1 MTTAKPKASSSSSAN
16 SSSSAS
22 AAPARAARADG
33 DATRSTILDVAGQV
47 FAERGYADATSKE
60 ICTRAGVNMAS
71 VNYHFGSRGGLYQA
85 VLVEAH
91 NHLLRLEEMQALA
104 AGEGDPRQKLGAILG
119 RIVEHV
125 TGPRAHWG
133 SRVVVR
139 ELLTPSEHAA
149 VLMQQAIAPK
159 AKVLI
164 GVVSRIVGLPPTHPA
179 MQRGLFFTM
188 APCLAMLMAPR
199 ELRTDVLPGLGAA
212 PADVAADLL
221 RYALAGLDAIA
232 AQHR

>member
-1 MTTAKPKASSSSSAN
+1 MTTAKPKPTTAAAS
-16 SSSSAS
+16 
-22 AAPARAARADG
+22 APARTARADG
-33 DATRSTILDVAGQV
+33 DATRSAILDVAGLV

-104 AGEGDPRQKLGAILG
+104 AGEADPRQKLRAILG

-125 TGPRAHWG
+125 AGPRAHWG

-139 ELLTPSEHAA
+139 ELLSPSEHAA
-149 VLMQQAIAPK
+149 VLVQQAIAPK
-159 AKVLI
+159 ATVLI
-164 GVVSRIVGLPPTHPA
+164 GLVSQIVGLPPTHAA

-188 APCLAMLMAPR
+188 APCLAMLVAPR
-199 ELRTDVLPGLGAA
+199 ELRTNVLPGLGGA
-212 PADVAADLL
+212 PADVADDLL

-232 AQHR
+232 AQHA

>member
-1 MTTAKPKASSSSSAN
+1 MTPATPKP
-16 SSSSAS
+16 S
-22 AAPARAARADG
+22 AAPARAARSDG
-33 DATRSTILDVAGQV
+33 DATRSAILDIAGQV

-71 VNYHFGSRGGLYQA
+71 VNYHFGSRGGLYEA

-104 AGEGDPRQKLGAILG
+104 AAGSDPRGQLRAIVG

-125 TGPRAHWG
+125 AGPRAHWG

-139 ELLTPSEHAA
+139 ELLSPSEHAP
-149 VLMQQAIAPK
+149 VLVQQAIAPK

-164 GVVSRIVGLPPTHPA
+164 GIVSRIVGLPPTHPA
-179 MQRGLFFTM
+179 MQRSLFFTV
-188 APCLAMLMAPR
+188 APCLAMLLAPR
-199 ELRTDVLPGLGAA
+199 GLRTDVLPGLNGD
-212 PADVAADLL
+212 PAELADDLL
-221 RYALAGLDAIA
+221 RYALAGMEALA
-232 AQHR
+232 AQYRA

>member
-1 MTTAKPKASSSSSAN
+1 MTTSKLKP
-16 SSSSAS
+16 S
-22 AAPARAARADG
+22 AAPFRTARADG
-33 DATRSTILDVAGQV
+33 DVTRSTILDVAGQV

-60 ICTRAGVNMAS
+60 ICARAGVNIAS
-71 VNYHFGSRGGLYQA
+71 VNYHFGSRDGLYKA

-91 NHLLRLEEMQALA
+91 NHLLGLEEMQALA
-104 AGEGDPRQKLGAILG
+104 AGMDDPRQKLRAILG

-139 ELLTPSEHAA
+139 ELLSPSEHAA
-149 VLMQQAIAPK
+149 VLVQRAIAPK
-159 AKVLI
+159 AMILI
-164 GVVSRIVGLPPTHPA
+164 GVVSQIVGLPPTHPA

-199 ELRTDVLPGLGAA
+199 ELRTHVLPGLGGASA
-212 PADVAADLL
+212 EMADDLL
-221 RYALAGLDAIA
+221 CYALAGLGAIA